1 MNEVKINSI
10 VMIND
15 TRSNVAHS
23 FGKMKVIVV
32 KLYCRFSLRD
42 HQRSMNSRSFVYAC
56 VAGIVVPTGYLF
68 GYDRRGEA
76 NPITRNTYLQ
86 RVTLGYT
93 NRHSTSADNLIP
105 IEIHGSG

>member
-1 MNEVKINSI
+1 MNEVKINPI

-56 VAGIVVPTGYLF
+56 VAGIVVPTGYL
-68 GYDRRGEA
+68 
-76 NPITRNTYLQ
+76 ITRNTYLQ

-93 NRHSTSADNLIP
+93 NRRSTSADTLIP